1 MGLRNLL
8 RRHTPAEDSEPS
20 PDTAEWRA
28 YDETLAGGYV
38 ITADPRL
45 PLTTLSAHVTT
56 RSRSIWLSVL
66 PNDLPAGQCYLLGGP
81 EEPTCELVQN
91 IVVQIDT
98 TTICGTDLHILKG
111 DVPAVVDGRILG
123 HEAVGTVTAVGS
135 AVSTLA
141 EGDRVLVPAITSC
154 GRCAYRERAMPSHC
168 QATGGIGWIFGHLI
182 DGTQAEYA
190 RVPFAETSVH
200 KVPEGVTDEQVL
212 FLADILP
219 TGYEVGVR
227 NGGVKPGDVV
237 VVVGAG
243 PVGLAAIQ
251 TASLAGAASIIAL
264 DVADSRLEHASR
276 FGADVTI
283 NAADAKAE
291 EQVAALTDGGLGA
304 DVAIEAVGTPGTFD
318 VCTRVVRPGGTIAN
332 IGVHGAPTTLHLEEL
347 WIKNVTI
354 TTGLVDGTTVPL
366 LLQLVR
372 AGKIAAEMFGTHDF
386 ALHDMMAA
394 YDTFAEAGKHN
405 ALKVVIRR

>member
-1 MGLRNLL
+1 LQVDIAMTVMVLEVPVKALVYHGPGQKSWDNV
-8 RRHTPAEDSEPS
+8 PDPS
-20 PDTAEWRA
+20 PA
-28 YDETLAGGYV
+28 
-38 ITADPRL
+38 
-45 PLTTLSAHVTT
+45 
-56 RSRSIWLSVL
+56 
-66 PNDLPAGQCYLLGGP
+66 Q
-81 EEPTCELVQN
+81 PTD
-91 IVVQIDT
+91 IVVRVDT

-135 AVSTLA
+135 AVSSLG

-154 GRCAYRERAMPSHC
+154 GRCSYCKRAMPSHC

-200 KVPEGVTDEQVL
+200 RLPEGVTDEQVL

-227 NGGVKPGDVV
+227 NGQVKPGDVV

-264 DVADSRLEHASR
+264 EPADTRREHALR
-276 FGADVTI
+276 FGADVAI
-283 NAADAKAE
+283 DPADVNAE
-291 EQVAALTDGGLGA
+291 EQVMSLTGDGLGA

-318 VCTRVVRPGGTIAN
+318 ICTRVVRPGGVIAN
-332 IGVHGAPTTLHLEEL
+332 VGVHGAPTTLHLEDL
-347 WIKNVTI
+347 WIRNVTI
-354 TTGLVDGTTVPL
+354 TTGLVDGTTVPM

-372 AGKIAAEMFGTHDF
+372 SGKIAADLFGTHDF

>member
-1 MGLRNLL
+1 MISTAWEALL
-8 RRHTPAEDSEPS
+8 KALVYHGPGQKSWDTVEDPAPAE
-20 PDTAEWRA
+20 
-28 YDETLAGGYV
+28 
-38 ITADPRL
+38 
-45 PLTTLSAHVTT
+45 
-56 RSRSIWLSVL
+56 
-66 PNDLPAGQCYLLGGP
+66 
-81 EEPTCELVQN
+81 PTD
-91 IVVQIDT
+91 IVVRIDT

-123 HEAVGTVTAVGS
+123 HEAVGTVAAVGS
-135 AVSTLA
+135 AVTSLA

-154 GRCAYRERAMPSHC
+154 GRCVYCKRAMPSHC
-168 QATGGIGWIFGHLI
+168 QAVGGIGWIFGHLI

-227 NGGVKPGDVV
+227 NGRVKPGDVV

-264 DVADSRLEHASR
+264 DVAESRLEHALR
-276 FGADVTI
+276 FGADATI
-283 NAADAKAE
+283 NAADPAAE
-291 EQVAALTDGGLGA
+291 ERVAALTGAGLGA

-318 VCTRVVRPGGTIAN
+318 ICTRMVRPGGVIAN

-366 LLQLVR
+366 LLQLVQS
-372 AGKIAAEMFGTHDF
+372 GKIAAEMYGTHDF

>member
-1 MGLRNLL
+1 LKALVYHGPGQKSWD
-8 RRHTPAEDSEPS
+8 TVPDPS
-20 PDTAEWRA
+20 
-28 YDETLAGGYV
+28 LA
-38 ITADPRL
+38 
-45 PLTTLSAHVTT
+45 
-56 RSRSIWLSVL
+56 
-66 PNDLPAGQCYLLGGP
+66 
-81 EEPTCELVQN
+81 EPTD
-91 IVVQIDT
+91 IVVQVDT

-123 HEAVGTVTAVGS
+123 HEAVGTVVAAGS
-135 AVSTLA
+135 AVSSLA

-154 GRCAYRERAMPSHC
+154 GRCSYCKRAMPSHC

-200 KVPEGVTDEQVL
+200 KLPEGVTDERVL

-227 NGGVKPGDVV
+227 NGRVKPGDVV

-251 TASLAGAASIIAL
+251 TASLAGAARIIAL
-264 DVADSRLEHASR
+264 EVTDSRREYARR

-283 NAADAKAE
+283 NAAEADAE
-291 EQVAALTDGGLGA
+291 EQVAALTDAGLGA

-318 VCTRVVRPGGTIAN
+318 ICTRVVRPGGVIAN
-332 IGVHGAPTTLHLEEL
+332 IGVHGAPTTLHLEDL

-372 AGKIAAEMFGTHDF
+372 SGKIEADLFGTHDF
-386 ALHDMMAA
+386 AMHDMLAA
-394 YDTFAEAGKHN
+394 YDTFAEAEKHN

>member
-1 MGLRNLL
+1 VDIAAAVMAWEVSVKALVYHGPGQKSWD
-8 RRHTPAEDSEPS
+8 TVPDPSPAE
-20 PDTAEWRA
+20 
-28 YDETLAGGYV
+28 
-38 ITADPRL
+38 
-45 PLTTLSAHVTT
+45 
-56 RSRSIWLSVL
+56 
-66 PNDLPAGQCYLLGGP
+66 
-81 EEPTCELVQN
+81 PTD

-111 DVPAVVDGRILG
+111 DVPAVTDGRILG
-123 HEAVGTVTAVGS
+123 HEAVGTVVAVGA
-135 AVSTLA
+135 AVTSLA

-154 GRCAYRERAMPSHC
+154 GRCAYCKRAMPSHC

-200 KVPEGVTDEQVL
+200 KVPEGVTDERVI

-227 NGGVKPGDVV
+227 NGRVKPGDVV

-251 TASLAGAASIIAL
+251 TASLAGAARIIAL
-264 DVADSRLEHASR
+264 ETADTRREHSLR
-276 FGADVTI
+276 FGADVAI
-283 NAADAKAE
+283 DAADPDAE
-291 EQVAALTDGGLGA
+291 DQVMALTDGGLGA
-304 DVAIEAVGTPGTFD
+304 DVAIEAVGVPATFD
-318 VCTRVVRPGGTIAN
+318 ICTRVVRPGGVIAN
-332 IGVHGAPTTLHLEEL
+332 IGVHGAPTTLHLEDL
-347 WIKNVTI
+347 WIRNVTI
-354 TTGLVDGTTVPL
+354 TTGLVDGTTVPM

-372 AGKIAAEMFGTHDF
+372 SGKIAADLFGTHDF

>member
-1 MGLRNLL
+1 VKALVYHGPGQKSWE
-8 RRHTPAEDSEPS
+8 TVPDPSPAE
-20 PDTAEWRA
+20 
-28 YDETLAGGYV
+28 
-38 ITADPRL
+38 
-45 PLTTLSAHVTT
+45 
-56 RSRSIWLSVL
+56 
-66 PNDLPAGQCYLLGGP
+66 
-81 EEPTCELVQN
+81 PTD
-91 IVVQIDT
+91 IIVQIDT

-111 DVPAVVDGRILG
+111 DVPAVTDGRILG
-123 HEAVGTVTAVGS
+123 HEAVGTVAAVGA
-135 AVSTLA
+135 AVTSLA

-154 GRCAYRERAMPSHC
+154 GRCAYCKRAMPSHC

-200 KVPEGVTDEQVL
+200 KVPEGVTDERVI

-227 NGGVKPGDVV
+227 NGRVKPGDVV

-251 TASLAGAASIIAL
+251 TASLAGAARIIAL
-264 DVADSRLEHASR
+264 EPAGTRREHSRR
-276 FGADVTI
+276 FGADVAIDT
-283 NAADAKAE
+283 ADPDAE
-291 EQVAALTDGGLGA
+291 QQVMALTDGGLGA
-304 DVAIEAVGTPGTFD
+304 DVAIEAVGVPATFD
-318 VCTRVVRPGGTIAN
+318 ICTRVVRPGGVVAN
-332 IGVHGAPTTLHLEEL
+332 VGVHGAPTTLHLEDL

-354 TTGLVDGTTVPL
+354 TTGLVDGTTVPM

-372 AGKIAAEMFGTHDF
+372 SGKIAADLFGTHDF

>member
-1 MGLRNLL
+1 M
-8 RRHTPAEDSEPS
+8 TS
-20 PDTAEWRA
+20 
-28 YDETLAGGYV
+28 
-38 ITADPRL
+38 
-45 PLTTLSAHVTT
+45 
-56 RSRSIWLSVL
+56 
-66 PNDLPAGQCYLLGGP
+66 
-81 EEPTCELVQN
+81 
-91 IVVQIDT
+91 
-98 TTICGTDLHILKG
+98 
-111 DVPAVVDGRILG
+111 
-123 HEAVGTVTAVGS
+123 
-135 AVSTLA
+135 LA

-154 GRCAYRERAMPSHC
+154 GRCAYCKRAMPSHC
-168 QATGGIGWIFGHLI
+168 QAVGGIGWIFGHLI

-227 NGGVKPGDVV
+227 NGRVKPGDVV

-264 DVADSRLEHASR
+264 DLAESRLEHALR
-276 FGADVTI
+276 FGADTTI
-283 NAADAKAE
+283 NAADPNAE
-291 EQVAALTDGGLGA
+291 ERIAALTDGGLGA

-318 VCTRVVRPGGTIAN
+318 VCTRVVRPGGVIAN

-372 AGKIAAEMFGTHDF
+372 SGKIAAEMYGTRPPLSNRSKRRMSATGEPSLTTRLTADCRSIPRCVRTSRITRSASHTAPARSSAD
-386 ALHDMMAA
+386 
-394 YDTFAEAGKHN
+394 AGPKGSCSRESTR
-405 ALKVVIRR
+405 A

>member
-1 MGLRNLL
+1 MIAPAWEAPLKALVYHGPGQKSWD
-8 RRHTPAEDSEPS
+8 TVEDPAPAE
-20 PDTAEWRA
+20 
-28 YDETLAGGYV
+28 
-38 ITADPRL
+38 
-45 PLTTLSAHVTT
+45 
-56 RSRSIWLSVL
+56 
-66 PNDLPAGQCYLLGGP
+66 
-81 EEPTCELVQN
+81 PTD
-91 IVVQIDT
+91 IVVRIDT

-123 HEAVGTVTAVGS
+123 HEAVGTVAAVGS
-135 AVSTLA
+135 AVTSLA

-154 GRCAYRERAMPSHC
+154 GRCAYCKRAMPSHC
-168 QATGGIGWIFGHLI
+168 QAVGGIGWIFGHLI

-227 NGGVKPGDVV
+227 NGRVKPGDVV

-251 TASLAGAASIIAL
+251 TASLAGAAGIIAL
-264 DVADSRLEHASR
+264 DLAESRLEHALR
-276 FGADVTI
+276 FGADATI
-283 NAADAKAE
+283 NAADPAAE
-291 EQVAALTDGGLGA
+291 ERVASLTGAGLGA

-318 VCTRVVRPGGTIAN
+318 VCTRVVRPGGAIAN

-366 LLQLVR
+366 LLQLVQS
-372 AGKIAAEMFGTHDF
+372 GKIAAEMYGTHDF

>member
-1 MGLRNLL
+1 MSQGTIRGRINVKFHAVTALIVSIGRLRMKALVY
-8 RRHTPAEDSEPS
+8 HGPGQKSWDTV
-20 PDTAEWRA
+20 PDPGPT
-28 YDETLAGGYV
+28 
-38 ITADPRL
+38 DP
-45 PLTTLSAHVTT
+45 T
-56 RSRSIWLSVL
+56 
-66 PNDLPAGQCYLLGGP
+66 D
-81 EEPTCELVQN
+81 

-135 AVSTLA
+135 AVTTLA

-154 GRCAYRERAMPSHC
+154 GRCAYCKRAMPSHC

-291 EQVAALTDGGLGA
+291 QQVTALTDGGLGA

-318 VCTRVVRPGGTIAN
+318 ICTRVVRPGGTVAN

-372 AGKIAAEMFGTHDF
+372 SGKIAAEMFGTHDF
-386 ALHDMMAA
+386 ALQDMMAA

>member
-1 MGLRNLL
+1 MKALVYHGPGQKSWE
-8 RRHTPAEDSEPS
+8 TVPDPSPAE
-20 PDTAEWRA
+20 
-28 YDETLAGGYV
+28 
-38 ITADPRL
+38 
-45 PLTTLSAHVTT
+45 
-56 RSRSIWLSVL
+56 
-66 PNDLPAGQCYLLGGP
+66 
-81 EEPTCELVQN
+81 PTD

-111 DVPAVVDGRILG
+111 DVPAVTDGRILG
-123 HEAVGTVTAVGS
+123 HEAVGTVAAVGA
-135 AVSTLA
+135 AVTSLA

-154 GRCAYRERAMPSHC
+154 GRCAYCKRAMPSHC

-200 KVPEGVTDEQVL
+200 KVPEGVTDERVI

-227 NGGVKPGDVV
+227 NGRVKPGDVV

-251 TASLAGAASIIAL
+251 TASLAGAARIIAL
-264 DVADSRLEHASR
+264 EPADTRREHSRR
-276 FGADVTI
+276 FGADVAIDT
-283 NAADAKAE
+283 ADPDAE
-291 EQVAALTDGGLGA
+291 QQVMALTDGGLGA
-304 DVAIEAVGTPGTFD
+304 DVAIEAVGVPATID
-318 VCTRVVRPGGTIAN
+318 ICTRVVRPGGVVAN
-332 IGVHGAPTTLHLEEL
+332 VGVHGAPTTLHLEDL

-354 TTGLVDGTTVPL
+354 TTGLVDGTTVPM

-372 AGKIAAEMFGTHDF
+372 SGKIAADLFGTHDF

>member
-1 MGLRNLL
+1 MKALVYHG
-8 RRHTPAEDSEPS
+8 PGQKSWDI
-20 PDTAEWRA
+20 
-28 YDETLAGGYV
+28 V
-38 ITADPRL
+38 ADPK
-45 PLTTLSAHVTT
+45 LT
-56 RSRSIWLSVL
+56 
-66 PNDLPAGQCYLLGGP
+66 
-81 EEPTCELVQN
+81 EPTD

-111 DVPAVVDGRILG
+111 DVPTVEAGRVLG
-123 HEAVGTVTAVGS
+123 HEAVGTVVATGS
-135 AVSTLA
+135 AVTGIAS
-141 EGDRVLVPAITSC
+141 GDRVIVPAITSC
-154 GRCAYRERAMPSHC
+154 GRCAYCKRAMPSHC

-212 FLADILP
+212 FLTDILP

-251 TASLAGAASIIAL
+251 TARLAGAATVVAVDL
-264 DVADSRLEHASR
+264 ADSRLEHATR
-276 FGADVTI
+276 FGADRTVNSGSGDVDKQI
-283 NAADAKAE
+283 
-291 EQVAALTDGGLGA
+291 AALTEDGLGA
-304 DVAIEAVGTPGTFD
+304 DVAIEAVGIPATFD
-318 VCTRVVRPGGTIAN
+318 ICTRVVRPGGTVAN
-332 IGVHGAPTTLHLEEL
+332 IGVHGASTTLHLEEL

-354 TTGLVDGTTVPL
+354 TTGLVDGTTVPML
-366 LLQLVR
+366 MRLVR
-372 AGKIAAEMFGTHDF
+372 SGKIAGDLFGTHEF
-386 ALHDMMAA
+386 ALADIMSA

-405 ALKVVIRR
+405 ALKVVIKR

>member
-1 MGLRNLL
+1 VKALVYHGPGQKSWD
-8 RRHTPAEDSEPS
+8 TVPDPSPAE
-20 PDTAEWRA
+20 
-28 YDETLAGGYV
+28 
-38 ITADPRL
+38 
-45 PLTTLSAHVTT
+45 
-56 RSRSIWLSVL
+56 
-66 PNDLPAGQCYLLGGP
+66 
-81 EEPTCELVQN
+81 PTDV
-91 IVVQIDT
+91 VVQIDT

-111 DVPAVVDGRILG
+111 DVPAVTDGRILG
-123 HEAVGTVTAVGS
+123 HEAVGTIVAVGS
-135 AVSTLA
+135 AVSSLA
-141 EGDRVLVPAITSC
+141 LGDRVLVPAITSC
-154 GRCAYRERAMPSHC
+154 GRCAYCKRAMPSHC

-182 DGTQAEYA
+182 DGTQAEYT

-200 KVPEGVTDEQVL
+200 KVPEGVTDERVL

-227 NGGVKPGDVV
+227 NGRVKPGDVV

-251 TASLAGAASIIAL
+251 TASLSGAARIIA
-264 DVADSRLEHASR
+264 VEPAGSRREHALR
-276 FGADVTI
+276 FGADVAIDATD
-283 NAADAKAE
+283 ADA
-291 EQVAALTDGGLGA
+291 EQQITALTDDGLGA

-318 VCTRVVRPGGTIAN
+318 ICTRVVRPGGVIAN
-332 IGVHGAPTTLHLEEL
+332 IGVHGAPTTLHLEDL
-347 WIKNVTI
+347 WIRNVTI

-372 AGKIAAEMFGTHDF
+372 SGKIAAELFGTHDF
-386 ALHDMMAA
+386 ALHDMLAA